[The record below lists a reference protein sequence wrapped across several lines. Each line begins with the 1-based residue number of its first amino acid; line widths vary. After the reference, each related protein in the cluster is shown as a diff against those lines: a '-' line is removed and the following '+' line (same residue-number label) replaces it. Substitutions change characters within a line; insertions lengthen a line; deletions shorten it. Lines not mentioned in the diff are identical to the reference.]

1 MKLAGQE
8 RVAEQFARILAS
20 GRLASTYLFVGPGGV
35 GKRSFARQ
43 LATTLFCSRSDE
55 VALDACGECQSCTL
69 MAAGN
74 HPDLL
79 EVGLRKE
86 KRGLLL
92 EQFIGP
98 KERRF
103 REGLCHDLALKPSL
117 ASRRVAI
124 IDHADTFNA
133 ETANCLL
140 KTLEE
145 PPPRALMILIGT
157 SEARQLPTIRSRSQ
171 VIRFAPLTPEIL
183 ERLLLEQG
191 IADSPEMATNIAPL
205 VDGSLDRAR
214 AMASEELWQLRSE
227 CLSLLSQPVIDSV
240 ALGARV
246 HEFSQS
252 AGKEAPPRRAALIA
266 AIGLCREHFRQ
277 QLRAEPDSA
286 AAASL
291 IAQIDCC
298 LTAEQQVDRNA
309 HPQTVT
315 QCWADDLARTSSM

>member
-1 MKLAGQE
+1 
-8 RVAEQFARILAS
+8 
-20 GRLASTYLFVGPGGV
+20 
-35 GKRSFARQ
+35 
-43 LATTLFCSRSDE
+43 
-55 VALDACGECQSCTL
+55 

-79 EVGLRKE
+79 EIGLRKE
-86 KRGLLL
+86 KRSLLL

-124 IDHADTFNA
+124 IDHADTFSA

-145 PPPRALMILIGT
+145 PPPGALLILIGT
-157 SEARQLPTIRSRSQ
+157 SEARQLPTIRSRAQ
-171 VIRFAPLTPEIL
+171 VLRFSPLPSNKVEQI
-183 ERLLLEQG
+183 LLEQK
-191 IADSPEMATNIAPL
+191 IAGSPSMAHDIAQL
-205 VDGSLDRAR
+205 AGGSLDQAR
-214 AMASEELWQLRSE
+214 EMAREDLWELRSA
-227 CLSLLSQPVIDSV
+227 CLQLLSQPALDSV
-240 ALGARV
+240 ALATRV
-246 HEFSQS
+246 HEFSQN

-277 QLRAEPDSA
+277 QLRSNPDSA
-286 AAASL
+286 AASVLMAR
-291 IAQIDCC
+291 IDRC
-298 LTAEQQVDRNA
+298 LSAEQQVDRNA

-315 QCWADDLARTSSM
+315 QCWADDLAKGERGVGHP